1 MLNKI
6 TMELKNRGYNAEITT
21 VVKNGVEKKGI
32 TIGDGNIKP
41 TIYPDLTKT
50 LDECV
55 NEIINIYENGLQ
67 EEACITEYDIL
78 DLIYEST
85 KYINDDEVLEKIDGL
100 AHIYDNNLQCDYDI
114 TEYDLLDILKRMVRF
129 TLK

>member
-1 MLNKI
+1 MKTTLSILDTKKKI
-6 TMELKNRGYNAEITT
+6 
-21 VVKNGVEKKGI
+21 
-32 TIGDGNIKP
+32 IK
-41 TIYPDLTKT
+41 DSN
-50 LDECV
+50 V
-55 NEIINIYENGLQ
+55 IINIYESGLQ
-67 EEACITEYDIL
+67 EEACIAEYDIL

-114 TEYDLLDILKRMVRF
+114 TEYDLLDILKRIVGIVKF